1 MLDIL
6 RGTPLWVYAV
16 FFILT
21 YYGVSACFKGH
32 ESKRSLQ
39 ITPAI
44 FVAISLI
51 SLKFSQGTAIPLSM
65 YALGLLAGWI
75 LALRFY
81 SYQSVERD
89 GDRLLLGGTIKV
101 LMVYW
106 CFFVWR
112 YYNGYQT
119 AMHPEMAEAVSEVA
133 WSALGAGLING
144 LIVGRSLRLLRFFK
158 TEGETTVALADKLPK
173 N

>member
-1 MLDIL
+1 
-6 RGTPLWVYAV
+6 
-16 FFILT
+16 
-21 YYGVSACFKGH
+21 
-32 ESKRSLQ
+32 
-39 ITPAI
+39 
-44 FVAISLI
+44 
-51 SLKFSQGTAIPLSM
+51 M

-119 AMHPEMAEAVSEVA
+119 AMHPEMAEAVSAVA